1 MTGATHMIVSA
12 AIYRLGIFNKP
23 VIPAITFGSHFL
35 LDAIPHHGMSRAR
48 NYVLSAV
55 TGTCLCYSAW
65 QKKDY
70 FPLWAVF
77 FGILPDVI
85 DKLSLSSTFSK
96 IHNFFYFKEQAPN
109 YFLFVE
115 LLAAAFLLF
124 YVAP

>member
-12 AIYRLGIFNKP
+12 AIYRLGMFNKP
-23 VIPAITFGSHFL
+23 ILPAITFGSHFL
-35 LDAIPHHGMSRAR
+35 LDAIPHHGMSRTR
-48 NYVLSAV
+48 NYALSAF
-55 TGTCLCYSAW
+55 TGAILCYHGW

-85 DKLSLSSTFSK
+85 DKFGLSSTFSN
-96 IHNFFYFKEQAPN
+96 IHDAFYFKKQAPK

-115 LLAAAFLLF
+115 LLFMAFLLT
-124 YVAP
+124 YLIA